1 MDTVIFKTPEGAEVE
16 VKPLHF
22 DAAFEAGLR
31 PADAKEMGLWEAF
44 KTGLQRGAEMYTSTE
59 MLGEMPE
66 QAGLEQA
73 QAWQEHPVAYGAG
86 VAIPTVGIGLAAG
99 GAIGYGGMKGK
110 QQLQKAAPYIRPS
123 IEAGKAGFSQTMKS
137 ATVPDV
143 MGVTKPIAAG
153 VQSIR
158 EAVKQIPETRREA
171 ADLVKMSQAAPQ
183 PEAGAVA
190 PRPQRLFLGQEVL
203 DPGASPE
210 KAAIAERAASIA
222 GGNLRAAPLQQALEM
237 GGTRRYEARN
247 FLPQLA
253 AEEIA
258 PGLKSS
264 FAALKKGK
272 GEAYRPLY
280 EKAAQEYQPEMG
292 VAIPP
297 RIGQLL
303 DEAQGSEVVTG
314 ATKSALSA
322 TKSIIEEGKMR
333 GLQKGAF
340 FEIPSSEQYA
350 RLKKARE
357 YLNFHISQVR
367 DKKDPNIINQE
378 SLDMLKA
385 AQIELDTVMKS
396 IPSQAKADELYSQA
410 LSAKRSLFDAMEFG
424 KGEKKTIDV
433 PTVQRLFGN
442 NAKAYRIQEGI
453 ETMRKFLDQ
462 YGQEI
467 VPEKAAEMRKVV
479 DRFDALRKQ
488 AEDKR
493 LLEGLRQ
500 AQGPTSPAFERTES
514 LRRAQGLPADIF
526 PAPAS
531 AMNAADEF
539 IVPRAKAMFGKPF
552 EQLEQPQKNTLI
564 QLLMWRQQNPQ
575 ASMLDEEAMFKKLTK
590 NKGKK

>member
-1 MDTVIFKTPEGAEVE
+1 MDTVIFKTPEGQDVEVE
-16 VKPLHF
+16 PLHF

-31 PADAKEMGLWEAF
+31 PADAKEMGLWESF

-66 QAGLEQA
+66 QASLEQA
-73 QAWQEHPVAYGAG
+73 QAWQEHPIAYGAG
-86 VAIPTVGIGLAAG
+86 VALPTVGIGLAAG
-99 GAIGYGGMKGK
+99 GAAGYGGMKAK
-110 QQLQKAAPYIRPS
+110 QQLQKAAPYIKPS
-123 IEAGKAGFSQTMKS
+123 IEAAKAQYKTTASNPLIPNVAWVGQPLAGAVAGT
-137 ATVPDV
+137 
-143 MGVTKPIAAG
+143 AA
-153 VQSIR
+153 
-158 EAVKQIPETRREA
+158 AVKQIPETRREA
-171 ADLVKMSQAAPQ
+171 ADLAKMSQAAPQ

-222 GGNLRAAPLQQALEM
+222 GGNLRVAPLQQALEM
-237 GGTRRYEARN
+237 GTTRRQEARN

-280 EKAAQEYQPEMG
+280 EKAAQEYQPEQG

-303 DEAQGSEVVTG
+303 DEAQGSEVVTS

-378 SLDMLKA
+378 SLNTLKA
-385 AQIELDTVMKS
+385 AQTELDDVMKS
-396 IPSQAKADELYSQA
+396 IPSQAKADELYRESMK
-410 LSAKRSLFDAMEFG
+410 AKTAFYDAMEFG

-433 PTVQRLFGN
+433 PTLQRLFGN

-467 VPEKAAEMRKVV
+467 VPAKATEMRAVV

-493 LLEGLRQ
+493 LLSGLQQ

-539 IVPRAKAMFGKPF
+539 IVPRSKAMFGKPF

-564 QLLMWRQQNPQ
+564 QLLVWRQQNPQ

-590 NKGKK
+590 TKGKK